1 MARRND
7 WEAHLASSIV
17 GIAAMALLIAVVVVA
32 TLLWL
37 TVTELYRIYRSRATG
52 ATQTAR
58 FLWGALAGLL
68 GIFLI
73 AGLAVVMTNSGETG
87 LIIASW
93 GFFAYVLACE
103 FIDYL
108 ARKNDPPLEE
118 LALADVASWQPAEP
132 AAQ

>member
-7 WEAHLASSIV
+7 WEANLASSIV
-17 GIAAMALLIAVVVVA
+17 GIAAIALLIAIVVVA
-32 TLLWL
+32 TLVWL

-52 ATQTAR
+52 ASQTAR
-58 FLWGALAGLL
+58 YLWGALVGLVGVFLVAGLS
-68 GIFLI
+68 
-73 AGLAVVMTNSGETG
+73 AAMTNSGTTG

-108 ARKNDPPLEE
+108 ARRNDPPLEE
-118 LALADVASWQPAEP
+118 LALADVASWQPAEI
-132 AAQ
+132 AEH